1 MLKPG
6 SFVVF
11 RLKKRNGHCVCLCG
25 KFDGLLVVSLRLSIC
40 FEYFFLLGT
49 LFSSSNSGFV
59 NF

>member
-40 FEYFFLLGT
+40 FEYFFSFWEHCFLLVI
-49 LFSSSNSGFV
+49 LV
-59 NF
+59 L